1 MAVGSV
7 GRNTPMYLKYP
18 DKAAQFAD
26 EVRAFVRAYLPA
38 EISDKVKK
46 RQKISPDEQRLWQR
60 TLCDRGWA
68 CPGWPKDY
76 GGPGFD
82 ALERQVFDNVTSEEG
97 APPIIPFGEAMIA
110 PVLFAVGSAEQ
121 KAHFLPKIRT
131 LEYWFCQGFS
141 EPGSGSDLASL
152 RTRAVLDGDHWVI
165 NGQKMWT
172 SGAQHANWIFMLV
185 RTDPDAK
192 QQEGISMLVFPMSTP
207 GVTIRPIVTIDG
219 GHHTNETFFDSVRV
233 PKSAVVGEVNK
244 GWTYAKLLLGHERT
258 GIARIGQS
266 KRELARLKALAAE
279 QTSSGTA
286 LMDDPGLRKKIAAV
300 EIDLAAL
307 EITALRAI
315 AKSGPPGVEANLL
328 KVKGSEIQQ
337 RLTELFMDVA
347 GPYGLQFDPSRG
359 LDHGNDFVG
368 FDEAASLAPNY
379 LNTRVV
385 TIYGGSNEIQR
396 NIIAK
401 TLGL

>member
-1 MAVGSV
+1 
-7 GRNTPMYLKYP
+7 MYLKYP

-26 EVRAFVRAYLPA
+26 EVRAFVRAHLPV

-46 RQKISPDEQRLWQR
+46 RQKISPDEQRFWQS

-68 CPGWPKDY
+68 CPGWPKQY

-82 ALERQVFDNVTSEEG
+82 PLERQVFDNVTSEEG

-110 PVLFAVGSAEQ
+110 PVLIAVGSPEQ

-172 SGAQHANWIFMLV
+172 STAQHANWIFMLV

-192 QQEGISMLVFPMSTP
+192 QQEGISMLVFSMSTP
-207 GVTIRPIVTIDG
+207 GVTIRPIITIDG
-219 GHHTNETFFDSVRV
+219 GHHTNETFFDNVRV
-233 PKSAVVGEVNK
+233 PRSALIGEVNK
-244 GWTYAKLLLGHERT
+244 GWNYAKLLLGHERT
-258 GIARIGQS
+258 SIARIGQS
-266 KRELARLKALAAE
+266 KRELGRLKALAAE
-279 QTSSGTA
+279 QTSDGTA
-286 LMDDPGLRKKIAAV
+286 LIEDRGLRKKIAAV

-337 RLTELFMDVA
+337 RLTELFMDIA
-347 GPYGLQFDPSRG
+347 GLYGLQFDPSRG
-359 LDHGNDFVG
+359 LDQGNDFVG

>member
-1 MAVGSV
+1 
-7 GRNTPMYLKYP
+7 MYLKYP

-26 EVRAFVRAYLPA
+26 EVRAFVRAHLPA

-46 RQKISPDEQRLWQR
+46 RQKVSPEEQRLWQR

-68 CPGWPKDY
+68 CPGWPKQY

-110 PVLFAVGSAEQ
+110 PVLFAVGSPEQ

-172 SGAQHANWIFMLV
+172 STAQHANWIFMLV

-192 QQEGISMLVFPMSTP
+192 QQEGISMLVFPMPTP
-207 GVTIRPIVTIDG
+207 GVTIRPIITIDG
-219 GHHTNETFFDSVRV
+219 GHHTNETFFDNVRV
-233 PKSAVVGEVNK
+233 PKSALIGEVNK

-279 QTSSGTA
+279 QTSNGTS
-286 LMDDPGLRKKIAAV
+286 LIEERGLRK
-300 EIDLAAL
+300 
-307 EITALRAI
+307 
-315 AKSGPPGVEANLL
+315 
-328 KVKGSEIQQ
+328 
-337 RLTELFMDVA
+337 
-347 GPYGLQFDPSRG
+347 
-359 LDHGNDFVG
+359 
-368 FDEAASLAPNY
+368 
-379 LNTRVV
+379 
-385 TIYGGSNEIQR
+385 
-396 NIIAK
+396 
-401 TLGL
+401 

>member
-1 MAVGSV
+1 
-7 GRNTPMYLKYP
+7 MYLKYP

-26 EVRAFVRAYLPA
+26 EVRTFVRAHLPA

-68 CPGWPKDY
+68 CPGWPKQY

-110 PVLFAVGSAEQ
+110 LVLFAVGSPEQ
-121 KAHFLPKIRT
+121 KARFLPKIRT

-152 RTRAVLDGDHWVI
+152 RTRAVLDGDHWGI

-207 GVTIRPIVTIDG
+207 GVTIRPIITIDG
-219 GHHTNETFFDSVRV
+219 GHHTNETFFDNVRV
-233 PKSAVVGEVNK
+233 PKSALIGEVNK

-258 GIARIGQS
+258 SIARIGQS

-279 QTSSGTA
+279 QISSGTA
-286 LMDDPGLRKKIAAV
+286 LIDDPGLRKRIAAI